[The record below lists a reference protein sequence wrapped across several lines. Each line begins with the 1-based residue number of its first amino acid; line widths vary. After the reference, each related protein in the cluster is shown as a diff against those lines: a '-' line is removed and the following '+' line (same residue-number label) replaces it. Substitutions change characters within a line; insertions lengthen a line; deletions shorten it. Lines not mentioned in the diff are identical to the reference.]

1 MAAMNTSKPIQIFR
15 AGKHTAS
22 SGASLSFSESDLKA
36 CAEAYDPAKH
46 EAPIVVGHPRHDAP
60 AYGWVKSLAFADGLD
75 AEPCQVDPA
84 FAEMWAAGR
93 FKKISASFYSPDS
106 PQNPV
111 PGVYY
116 LRHVGCLG
124 AQPPAVKGLRSP
136 EFKEAEEGV
145 IEFADWDDVQNAGL
159 WRRLRDWLIGEKGLD
174 VADSIIPDYT
184 VSNLERSAQQEDDPQ
199 ATVASPQFIEPK
211 TLGDEMSAEEKAQLA
226 AVLAE
231 NETLKRA
238 NAQFA
243 ETQAAAKKAT
253 LHTANV
259 AFAESLVT
267 AGKLLPVNK
276 DQTVALMDNLAA
288 QESAVEFGE
297 GEAKKSLTPLAIYKT
312 QLEALPKIVE
322 YKEVVAGTTGKLL
335 IQRY

>member
-1 MAAMNTSKPIQIFR
+1 
-15 AGKHTAS
+15 
-22 SGASLSFSESDLKA
+22 
-36 CAEAYDPAKH
+36 
-46 EAPIVVGHPRHDAP
+46 
-60 AYGWVKSLAFADGLD
+60 
-75 AEPCQVDPA
+75 
-84 FAEMWAAGR
+84 
-93 FKKISASFYSPDS
+93 
-106 PQNPV
+106 
-111 PGVYY
+111 
-116 LRHVGCLG
+116 
-124 AQPPAVKGLRSP
+124 
-136 EFKEAEEGV
+136 
-145 IEFADWDDVQNAGL
+145 
-159 WRRLRDWLIGEKGLD
+159 
-174 VADSIIPDYT
+174 
-184 VSNLERSAQQEDDPQ
+184 
-199 ATVASPQFIEPK
+199 
-211 TLGDEMSAEEKAQLA
+211 MSAEEKAQLA

-231 NETLKRA
+231 NETLKKA

-322 YKEVVAGTTGKLL
+322 YKEVVAGTMVTDDKELDGAALAVKVVEFMESELAAGRVVNSA
-335 IQRY
+335 QAFERVKAQAAA